1 MPLGLRWVSRNDD
14 QMAYGFPEI
23 TDQHVFGV
31 KWNLVATRTHSAH
44 TVQYDL
50 WVWPTHT
57 HTVWGLF
64 CSLFI
69 TQKTKIPPEK
79 IITLAYETAG
89 SCWHVKF
96 NLWCYNVPYWNN
108 RGRNVTSTFLPVSIF
123 FSQGFQG
130 ITKIWT
136 KKTFGMIWLTFI
148 GIYFR
153 MVTAMILKS
162 TVSVCLRW
170 NHYLLTRL
178 WAMLL
183 TPQILQ

>member
-1 MPLGLRWVSRNDD
+1 MGFQEWWSDGLR
-14 QMAYGFPEI
+14 FPEI

-50 WVWPTHT
+50 WVWPTHI
-57 HTVWGLF
+57 VWGLF

-79 IITLAYETAG
+79 IITLACETAG

-123 FSQGFQG
+123 FPKVSKELQKSELKRLLGWFGWLLLAFILGWWQLWYWKALCQYVYGEIIICSQDCEPC
-130 ITKIWT
+130 
-136 KKTFGMIWLTFI
+136 
-148 GIYFR
+148 Y
-153 MVTAMILKS
+153 
-162 TVSVCLRW
+162 
-170 NHYLLTRL
+170 
-178 WAMLL
+178 
-183 TPQILQ
+183 